1 MAGEAQDTRPV
12 WDRLVRVLHWSL
24 ALSVLLAWLSSEGW
38 AQWHE
43 WVGYVSL
50 ACIALRVAWGFCGP
64 RHARFVDFVHSPA
77 TTLGYARQVA
87 EGREPR
93 YVGHNPLGG
102 WMILALLLVAMLTGL
117 SGWLYTTDAFWGVEW
132 VEEVHEAL
140 AEALLVL
147 IAVHVAGVLFS
158 SRRHRENLAAAMLH
172 GRKRPA
178 ASGDID

>member
-1 MAGEAQDTRPV
+1 
-12 WDRLVRVLHWSL
+12 
-24 ALSVLLAWLSSEGW
+24 
-38 AQWHE
+38 
-43 WVGYVSL
+43 
-50 ACIALRVAWGFCGP
+50 
-64 RHARFVDFVHSPA
+64 
-77 TTLGYARQVA
+77 
-87 EGREPR
+87 
-93 YVGHNPLGG
+93 
-102 WMILALLLVAMLTGL
+102 MILALLLVAMLTGL